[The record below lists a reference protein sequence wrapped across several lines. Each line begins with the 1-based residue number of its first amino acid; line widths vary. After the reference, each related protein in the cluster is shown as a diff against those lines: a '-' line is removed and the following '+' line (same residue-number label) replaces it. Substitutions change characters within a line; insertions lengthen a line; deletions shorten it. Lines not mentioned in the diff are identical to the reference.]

1 VGRGF
6 TTLHKKWAMQVRVNI
21 CGRVQ
26 ESLALMSVVVDG
38 MKALIVALSIVSDI
52 KSWDKT

>member
-1 VGRGF
+1 
-6 TTLHKKWAMQVRVNI
+6 MQVRVNI